1 VLQREDE
8 RNRRWHV
15 VCLKHRHAP
24 IRFASHLLMSRTWSR
39 LMDHPSGGNVIV
51 LRDDPGQRH
60 REQLAQAFPMLQFVL
75 ATTAETFE
83 EVRDAAVSIIGG
95 EVTTDDLRA
104 APRLKWIQAVS
115 AGVDSYPIAELHERA
130 ITLTNFG
137 GVAATN
143 IAEHA
148 LALML
153 AFARGLK
160 PLLALQH
167 ARQWGAADADLVTF
181 ELQDQVVGIIG
192 MGEIGDELA
201 RRSHAL
207 GMHVLATQ
215 RHVSPHAPDYVERLL
230 PHEALHEVLA
240 TADHVVLC
248 LPLTAETRHT
258 ISAGELGRMRRTAYL
273 YNVGRGDLIDQA
285 ALIEALQT
293 GQIAGA
299 GLDVTSPEPLP
310 SDSPLWD
317 LPNAIVT
324 GHTAGATPRY
334 WQRGIAVVEENL
346 RRFVAG
352 EALTNVVD
360 TSAGY

>member
-1 VLQREDE
+1 MLRIDSRLE
-8 RNRRWHV
+8 
-15 VCLKHRHAP
+15 
-24 IRFASHLLMSRTWSR
+24 LLVARTWNR
-39 LMDHPSGGNVIV
+39 LMDHPSDGDVIV

-60 REQLAQAFPMLQFVL
+60 REQLAQAFPMLHFVL
-75 ATTAETFE
+75 APTPETFE
-83 EVRDAAVSIIGG
+83 EVRDAAVGIIGG

-115 AGVDSYPIAELHERA
+115 AGVDTYPIGELHERA

-201 RRSHAL
+201 RRTHAL
-207 GMHVLATQ
+207 GMHVIATQ

-230 PHEALHEVLA
+230 PHEALPEVLA

-248 LPLTAETRHT
+248 LPLTPETRHT
-258 ISAGELGRMRRTAYL
+258 IGSGELGRMRRTAYL

-299 GLDVTSPEPLP
+299 GTRRH
-310 SDSPLWD
+310 
-317 LPNAIVT
+317 I
-324 GHTAGATPRY
+324 AGATAVGLATVGPA
-334 WQRGIAVVEENL
+334 QRDRDRPHGRRDAAVL
-346 RRFVAG
+346 AARHHCRRREFATVRGGRGAY
-352 EALTNVVD
+352 ECR
-360 TSAGY
+360 